1 MTIRHIALTRTI
13 ATIRLL
19 HFEWAEKMLAFNNGK
34 APVFMHNDQNQ
45 TDSPAE
51 GEITLDM
58 LKKGQSAVVKRL
70 ITEDSKNLQKLLA
83 MGILPG
89 RIVRVLQRYPV
100 FILEIDRTQAA
111 MDKDLARKIVLKS
124 GKRGK

>member
-1 MTIRHIALTRTI
+1 MNITRTI
-13 ATIRLL
+13 AILRLFHL
-19 HFEWAEKMLAFNNGK
+19 GWAGKILAFNNGN
-34 APVFMHNDQNQ
+34 APVFMNNDQNK
-45 TDSPAE
+45 TGSPAE
-51 GEITLDM
+51 SEITLDM

-89 RIVRVLQRYPV
+89 RIVKVLQRYPV

-111 MDKDLARKIVLKS
+111 MDKELAGKIVLK
-124 GKRGK
+124 G

>member
-1 MTIRHIALTRTI
+1 MNTTIIRTI
-13 ATIRLL
+13 AIFRLL
-19 HFEWAEKMLAFNNGK
+19 QSGWAGKMLAFNNGK
-34 APVFMHNDQNQ
+34 APVFMYNDQNK
-45 TDSPAE
+45 TNLPDE

-89 RIVRVLQRYPV
+89 RIARVLQRYPV
-100 FILEIDRTQAA
+100 YIVEIDRTQVA
-111 MDKDLARKIVLKS
+111 MDKELARKIVLK
-124 GKRGK
+124 G